1 MPTRKT
7 AAKNS
12 TPADVRRGGIVTDQ
26 GGRPVT
32 DDGGRPVFAAPDG
45 ALVLDSSGTPPTG
58 TPTATGTDSPPAESD
73 PSRS

>member
-12 TPADVRRGGIVTDQ
+12 RRDTRDGDVRRGGIVVDQ
-26 GGRPVT
+26 GGRPIT

-45 ALVLDSSGTPPTG
+45 TLVLDSQGTAPLG
-58 TPTATGTDSPPAESD
+58 TPTATGTDAPPAEG
-73 PSRS
+73 

>member
-7 AAKNS
+7 AAAKS
-12 TPADVRRGGIVTDQ
+12 TSTDVRRGGIVTDD

-45 ALVLDSSGTPPTG
+45 SLVLDSMGTEPIG
-58 TPTATGTDSPPAESD
+58 DPTATGTDSPPAEG
-73 PSRS
+73 

>member
-1 MPTRKT
+1 MPTRRT

-12 TPADVRRGGIVTDQ
+12 KPTDVRRGGIVTDQ

-45 ALVLDSSGTPPTG
+45 ALVLDSKGTQPLG
-58 TPTATGTDSPPAESD
+58 TPTSTGTDQPPAEG
-73 PSRS
+73 